1 MKRFLPVIVLIA
13 MPTICSAQIPNI
25 HKPTFG
31 VQRQKAS
38 SPQVSLAGVPGSSAS
53 SAISSNSPQTL
64 TFNIQGIDE
73 SKGVTVNVG
82 QPCHAAGNTPQK
94 VSAGVYQV
102 QLTFDTVSQT
112 DTCSFVF
119 QSVANSFTAQIRVW
133 VAATQTDPGI
143 AIFQRAN
150 SISIRTDNGKTI
162 QAAISNRQS
171 MAPGMAML
179 MIDTDQGTIMVTV
192 IAPNMIQV
200 NLNGCMLQGT
210 VNGSTANVKAMA
222 AMPACNGANSGT
234 VSVK

>member
-82 QPCHAAGNTPQK
+82 QPCHADKTPQT
-94 VSAGVYQV
+94 VSAGVYKV
-102 QLTFDTVSQT
+102 TLTFDTVTQT
-112 DTCSFVF
+112 DTCSIEF
-119 QSVANSFTAQIRVW
+119 QSVANSTSAELKIW

-143 AIFQRAN
+143 AIFQQAK

-162 QAAISNRQS
+162 NAAVSNRQIMGPS
-171 MAPGMAML
+171 MAML

-192 IAPNMIQV
+192 IAPNMVQV

>member
-13 MPTICSAQIPNI
+13 MPAICSAQIPNI

-38 SPQVSLAGVPGSSAS
+38 SPQVSLAGTAGSSAG

-82 QPCHAAGNTPQK
+82 EPCHADKTAQM
-94 VSAGVYQV
+94 VSAGVYKV
-102 QLTFDTVSQT
+102 TLTFDTVSQT
-112 DTCSFVF
+112 DTCSIDF
-119 QSVANSFTAQIRVW
+119 QSVANSTSAEIKVW
-133 VAATQTDPGI
+133 VAATQTDSGI
-143 AIFQRAN
+143 AIFQQAK

-162 QAAISNRQS
+162 NAAVSNRQVMGPS
-171 MAPGMAML
+171 MAML

-192 IAPNMIQV
+192 IAPNMVQV

-210 VNGSTANVKAMA
+210 LNGATANIKPAG
-222 AMPACNGANSGT
+222 AMPACSGITSGT
-234 VSVK
+234 ISAK